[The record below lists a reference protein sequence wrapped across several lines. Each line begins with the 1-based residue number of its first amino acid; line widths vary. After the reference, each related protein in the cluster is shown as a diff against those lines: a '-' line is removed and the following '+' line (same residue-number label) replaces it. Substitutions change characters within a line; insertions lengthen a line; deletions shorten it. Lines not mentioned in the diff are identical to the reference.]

1 MYDKGSATSPDCHL
15 RTERSP
21 AVDTVESGPA
31 QSAIEILTSVRAIL
45 RLTKS

>member
-1 MYDKGSATSPDCHL
+1 MYDKDSATSPDCHI

-31 QSAIEILTSVRAIL
+31 QSAIEIPHLS
-45 RLTKS
+45 KSNSASY